1 MENDLDSY
9 QRIKDILINADAI
22 LVGAG
27 SGLSTSAGFHY
38 DGENFMKN
46 FKYMHDL
53 YGYEDMYSAGFHN
66 FLSSEE
72 KWGYWSKFVYLNRYQ
87 KGKTALYGDLLNLL
101 KDKNYFILTTNVD
114 HQFQI
119 NGFDKNR
126 LFYTQGDYG
135 LFQCSRPCH
144 QKTYDNKDLIL
155 KMVSEQVD
163 HKIPTNLIPHCPLCG
178 EEMMMNLRSDDRF
191 VEDDGWQE
199 ASKRYQE
206 FIEKY
211 QDKNL
216 VLLELGVGYNTPDII
231 KYPFWRLTYANK
243 KINYLVV
250 NLGENIVPP
259 EIKNQ
264 AHFFNCDISDFLNK
278 LK

>member
-1 MENDLDSY
+1 MIY
-9 QRIKDILINADAI
+9 MAMRICIRQVFII
-22 LVGAG
+22 
-27 SGLSTSAGFHY
+27 F
-38 DGENFMKN
+38 
-46 FKYMHDL
+46 
-53 YGYEDMYSAGFHN
+53 
-66 FLSSEE
+66 SSEE

-163 HKIPTNLIPHCPLCG
+163 YKIPTNLIPHCPLCG